1 MASPHLPAR
10 MIGAYTYRM
19 LRLQALTLLLGLLV
33 ACGGSGGGSGT
44 TPSSTNA
51 ISSSSSIAS
60 SATSV
65 SSDDTTSSEASSDD
79 QISSASSLISST
91 VSSTQSSVIGGGV
104 TSSVASVSSSSVVNS
119 DASSSAVSSSVAS
132 SSSQPI
138 FTVPDLVDVTTLNLI
153 QDQLI
158 NIRLD
163 NIGGDDLT
171 ECSSDLLEIFTI
183 EISKDA
189 STCVISGEASE
200 LIGLTSFT
208 VTATNIHGS
217 DTAQIPLQIQAA
229 TPFVTTWKTDN
240 EGESDDN
247 QITITTSPNFE
258 YNYNIDWGDGSTN
271 ENITGDVTHTYA
283 IPGEYQVAIT
293 GRFPQTF
300 FDFFSNTADANKL
313 LSVDAWGNRVWL
325 SMEFAFAGAANLVIN
340 DNQAPDLSRV
350 TSMLGTFA
358 SAVNFT
364 GDVSLWDVSN
374 VTDMTGLFFSAEN
387 FNGDL
392 SGWDVSNVTSMEFMF
407 SEALAFNS
415 DISQWNVAKVTNM
428 GSMFSNTVAFN
439 QDVSH
444 WDVANVTNMKE
455 MFANAIAFNQDISSW
470 NVAKVTDFESMFE
483 DATAFN
489 QNLSSWN
496 ISNALSIDYFAIDSG
511 LSVANYDALLLGWSL
526 LPLQKNLTIDVGSL
540 QYTAAAEAARFIL
553 TDTFGWS
560 VYDGGLL
567 APPDLQDKSL
577 NAQTNNQLSISIKNN
592 GGAPDTCTAD
602 TLPDGLSL
610 QVANSTCEIIG
621 TIATA
626 QTTSFTVTATNDVGN
641 SAALVELSV
650 AEQTPFITRWKTDN
664 PGMSDD
670 NQITIL
676 TSPYFSY
683 NYRVE
688 WGDGSVNEN
697 VTGQIIHTY
706 ASPGE
711 YTVSI
716 TGTFPQSF
724 FGATSDP
731 AQTDSQKLIAVE
743 QWGNRTWLSMSQ
755 AFFNCRDLTI
765 NDTNA
770 PDLSQ
775 VVDMGSM
782 FANADNLSGNI
793 SNWDVSNVMFMGNMF
808 SGADNFNLDI
818 SSWNVANVIQMAN
831 MFTNTKFNRDISSW
845 NVSNVTNMGGMFRG
859 VTEFNQAIGNWDV
872 TKVNTM
878 NEMFQ
883 GAAAFNQPIGNWNV
897 AKVTSM
903 TNMFRVASKFNQ
915 DISQWNTANVLSMSG
930 MFREARAFN
939 QDIGNW
945 NVAKV
950 SNMSDMFFAADAFN
964 ADISNWD
971 IASLTNMSRMFRSAK
986 AFDQNLGSWNV
997 SNVTNM
1003 SELFLGGVL
1012 SWENYDDMLKG
1023 WSQLPS
1029 LKNGVDLNVGTTR
1042 FSSKAQA
1049 ARDTLVNN
1057 FGWVITDGGLLPP
1070 P

>member
-1 MASPHLPAR
+1 MN
-10 MIGAYTYRM
+10 
-19 LRLQALTLLLGLLV
+19 LV
-33 ACGGSGGGSGT
+33 
-44 TPSSTNA
+44 
-51 ISSSSSIAS
+51 
-60 SATSV
+60 
-65 SSDDTTSSEASSDD
+65 
-79 QISSASSLISST
+79 
-91 VSSTQSSVIGGGV
+91 
-104 TSSVASVSSSSVVNS
+104 
-119 DASSSAVSSSVAS
+119 
-132 SSSQPI
+132 
-138 FTVPDLVDVTTLNLI
+138 
-153 QDQLI
+153 QDQFI
-158 NIRLD
+158 NIHLN
-163 NIGGDDLT
+163 NIGGEDLT
-171 ECSSDLLEIFTI
+171 ECSSDLPESFTVAV
-183 EISKDA
+183 SADA
-189 STCVISGEASE
+189 TTCEISGEASE
-200 LIGLTSFT
+200 LIGLTPFT
-208 VTATNIHGS
+208 VTAVNINGS
-217 DTAQIPLQIQAA
+217 DSAQVPLQIQAA

-258 YNYNIDWGDGSTN
+258 YNFNIDWGDGSAN
-271 ENITGDVTHTYA
+271 ENITGDITHTYA
-283 IPGEYQVAIT
+283 TPGEYQISIT

-300 FDFFSNTADANKL
+300 FDFFNNTADANKL
-313 LSVDAWGNRVWL
+313 LSVDVWGNRVWL

-364 GDVSLWDVSN
+364 GDVSQWDVSN
-374 VTDMTGLFFSAEN
+374 VTDMTGLFFSVEN
-387 FNGDL
+387 FNSDL
-392 SGWDVSNVTSMEFMF
+392 SSWDVSNVTSMEFMF
-407 SEALAFNS
+407 SEATAFNS
-415 DISQWNVAKVTNM
+415 DITQWDVSSVTNM
-428 GSMFSNTVAFN
+428 ASMFSNATAFN
-439 QDVSH
+439 QDISQ
-444 WDVANVTNMKE
+444 WDVANVTNMRS
-455 MFANAIAFNQDISSW
+455 MFENAIVFNQDVSSW

-483 DATAFN
+483 EATAFN

-496 ISNALSIDYFAIDSG
+496 ISNALSIDYFAADSG

-526 LPLQKNLTIDVGSL
+526 LPLQKNLIIDVGSL
-540 QYTAAAEAARFIL
+540 HYTTAAEAARFIL
-553 TDTFGWS
+553 TDTFGWT

-567 APPDLQDKSL
+567 TLPDLQDQTV

-592 GGAPDTCTAD
+592 GGEPNTCTAD

-610 QVANSTCEIIG
+610 QVANNTCEIIG

-641 SAALVELSV
+641 SVALIELSV
-650 AEQTPFITRWKTDN
+650 IEQTPFITRWKTDN

-676 TSPYFSY
+676 TSPFFSY
-683 NYRVE
+683 NYRIE

-724 FGATSDP
+724 FGSTSDP
-731 AQTDSQKLIAVE
+731 TQTDSQKLIAVE

-782 FANADNLSGNI
+782 FTNADNLSGNI
-793 SNWDVSNVMFMGNMF
+793 SNWDVSNVMFMSNMF

-818 SSWNVANVIQMAN
+818 SSWNVANVIQMTN

-845 NVSNVTNMGGMFRG
+845 NVSNVASMSGMFRG
-859 VTEFNQAIGNWDV
+859 AAEFNQPIGNWNVANV
-872 TKVNTM
+872 TTM
-878 NEMFQ
+878 NRMFE
-883 GAAAFNQPIGNWNV
+883 GATAFNQPIGNWNV
-897 AKVTSM
+897 AKVDTM
-903 TNMFRVASKFNQ
+903 TNMFRVANKFNQ

-950 SNMSDMFFAADAFN
+950 SNMSDMFFAADVFN

-971 IASLTNMSRMFRSAK
+971 VASLTNMSRMFRSAK

-1003 SELFLGGVL
+1003 SELFVGGVL

-1029 LKNGVDLNVGTTR
+1029 LKNAVDLNVGTTR
-1042 FSSKAQA
+1042 FSSTAQA